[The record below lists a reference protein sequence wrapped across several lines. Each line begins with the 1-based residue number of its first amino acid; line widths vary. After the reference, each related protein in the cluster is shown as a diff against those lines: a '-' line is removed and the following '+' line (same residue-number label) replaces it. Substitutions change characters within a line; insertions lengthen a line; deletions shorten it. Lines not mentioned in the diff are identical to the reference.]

1 MLLERFLGLLQGL
14 IGLYSYLY
22 ASDTPY
28 FLFMSCKVSMDP
40 LGPEEWRAVNGEPH
54 IQSPVPHFHQAE
66 NADVI
71 CPHRQHVWQEVAQ
84 QLVPAL

>member
-1 MLLERFLGLLQGL
+1 
-14 IGLYSYLY
+14 
-22 ASDTPY
+22 
-28 FLFMSCKVSMDP
+28 MDS
-40 LGPEEWRAVNGEPH
+40 LGPEERRAVNGEPH

-66 NADVI
+66 NVDVI